1 MLIVGLPGRR
11 QLRLMRR
18 ETEGPSGER
27 PCRVSTIPSERHLLG
42 IISELRRLNRSI
54 ALPLERDLKRAG
66 CPPLERCEVLR
77 EIGESGDV
85 HLSPVELQTRLA
97 VPRDRMSRLIDRLA
111 KDGYIERERVASD
124 GREDFVVITD
134 LGRRASK
141 HASSVLSAA
150 LRQFFYSKETRLNFF
165 YSKETR
171 LNSEAHNKA
180 LVIEAFD
187 TLFNKRDYA
196 GAERFWS
203 PTYIQHSAHIS
214 SGREGLFGL
223 IKSLPAT
230 LKYDHG
236 LIIAEGDYV
245 IAHGR
250 FSGHGL
256 PRNWITADIVR
267 IESGVLVEHWD
278 VIEDE
283 SSEANS
289 KSGLPMFGDE
299 FPD

>member
-1 MLIVGLPGRR
+1 M
-11 QLRLMRR
+11 
-18 ETEGPSGER
+18 SA
-27 PCRVSTIPSERHLLG
+27 IPSEQYLFG

-77 EIGESGDV
+77 EIDKSGDV

-111 KDGYIERERVASD
+111 KDGDIERERVASD
-124 GREDFVVITD
+124 GRGHFVVITD

-150 LRQFFYSKETRLNFF
+150 LREFFYSKETRM
-165 YSKETR
+165 
-171 LNSEAHNKA
+171 NSEAHNKA

-214 SGREGLFGL
+214 PGREGLFGL

-230 LKYDHG
+230 LKYEHG

-250 FSGHGL
+250 FSGIRASQKLDHRRYCPDQKWRSRGAL
-256 PRNWITADIVR
+256 GCDRRRVVRSELEKWSSDVRGQVSRLTATTAL
-267 IESGVLVEHWD
+267 SP
-278 VIEDE
+278 
-283 SSEANS
+283 STTSFEAR
-289 KSGLPMFGDE
+289 
-299 FPD
+299 

>member
-1 MLIVGLPGRR
+1 
-11 QLRLMRR
+11 
-18 ETEGPSGER
+18 
-27 PCRVSTIPSERHLLG
+27 VSAIPSERYLFG

-54 ALPLERDLKRAG
+54 ALPLERDLKHAG

-77 EIGESGDV
+77 EIDESGDV

-124 GREDFVVITD
+124 GRGNFVVITD

-150 LRQFFYSKETRLNFF
+150 LRQFFYSKETRM
-165 YSKETR
+165 
-171 LNSEAHNKA
+171 NSEAHNKA

-214 SGREGLFGL
+214 PGREGLFGL

-230 LKYDHG
+230 LKYEQG

-289 KSGLPMFGDE
+289 KSGLPMFGDK

>member
-1 MLIVGLPGRR
+1 MW
-11 QLRLMRR
+11 
-18 ETEGPSGER
+18 
-27 PCRVSTIPSERHLLG
+27 
-42 IISELRRLNRSI
+42 
-54 ALPLERDLKRAG
+54 
-66 CPPLERCEVLR
+66 
-77 EIGESGDV
+77 

-97 VPRDRMSRLIDRLA
+97 IPPDRMSTLIDRLA

-124 GREDFVVITD
+124 GGSEHFVVITD

-150 LRQFFYSKETRLNFF
+150 LREFFYSKETRMNL
-165 YSKETR
+165 
-171 LNSEAHNKA
+171 EAHNKA

-214 SGREGLFGL
+214 PGREGLFGL

-230 LKYDHG
+230 LKYEHG

-256 PRNWITADIVR
+256 PRNWIAADIVR
-267 IESGVLVEHWD
+267 IDSGVLVEHWD

-289 KSGLPMFGDE
+289 KSGLPMFGDK

>member
-1 MLIVGLPGRR
+1 M
-11 QLRLMRR
+11 
-18 ETEGPSGER
+18 SA
-27 PCRVSTIPSERHLLG
+27 IPSERYLFG

-77 EIGESGDV
+77 EIDESGDV
-85 HLSPVELQTRLA
+85 HLSLVELQTRLA

-111 KDGYIERERVASD
+111 KDGYIERERVDSD
-124 GREDFVVITD
+124 GREHFVVITD

-150 LRQFFYSKETRLNFF
+150 LREFFYSKETRMNL
-165 YSKETR
+165 
-171 LNSEAHNKA
+171 EAHNRA
-180 LVIEAFD
+180 LVVEAFD

-214 SGREGLFGL
+214 PGREGLFGL

-230 LKYDHG
+230 LKYEHG

-256 PRNWITADIVR
+256 PRNWITVDIVR
-267 IESGVLVEHWD
+267 IESRVLVEHWD

-283 SSEANS
+283 FVRSELEKWSSDVRGQVSRLTAITALS
-289 KSGLPMFGDE
+289 PSTTSLRFGE
-299 FPD
+299 RPQNGPNFQVAPR

>member
-1 MLIVGLPGRR
+1 MLIVGLPGTR

-18 ETEGPSGER
+18 ETEGASGER

-66 CPPLERCEVLR
+66 CPPLERYEVLR
-77 EIGESGDV
+77 EIDESGDV
-85 HLSPVELQTRLA
+85 HLSLVELQTRLA

-111 KDGYIERERVASD
+111 KDGYIERERVIPHR
-124 GREDFVVITD
+124 REHFVVITD

-141 HASSVLSAA
+141 HASSVLSVA
-150 LRQFFYSKETRLNFF
+150 LRKFFYSKETRM
-165 YSKETR
+165 
-171 LNSEAHNKA
+171 NSEAHNKA

-214 SGREGLFGL
+214 PGREGLFGL

-230 LKYDHG
+230 LKYEHG

-256 PRNWITADIVR
+256 PRNWITVDIVR
-267 IESGVLVEHWD
+267 IESRVLVEHWD

>member
-1 MLIVGLPGRR
+1 MLVVGLPGRR

-27 PCRVSTIPSERHLLG
+27 PCRVSAIPSERHLFG

-77 EIGESGDV
+77 EIDESGDV
-85 HLSPVELQTRLA
+85 YLSPVELQTRLA

-111 KDGYIERERVASD
+111 KDGYIERERVVPD
-124 GREDFVVITD
+124 RREHFVVITD

-150 LRQFFYSKETRLNFF
+150 LRQFFYSKETRM
-165 YSKETR
+165 
-171 LNSEAHNKA
+171 NSEAHNKA

-214 SGREGLFGL
+214 PGREGLFGL

-230 LKYDHG
+230 LKYEHG
-236 LIIAEGDYV
+236 LTIAEGDYV

-256 PRNWITADIVR
+256 PRNWIAADIVR
-267 IESGVLVEHWD
+267 IDSGVLV
-278 VIEDE
+278 
-283 SSEANS
+283 
-289 KSGLPMFGDE
+289 
-299 FPD
+299 

>member
-1 MLIVGLPGRR
+1 MLLVGLPGRR

-18 ETEGPSGER
+18 ETEGPIGER
-27 PCRVSTIPSERHLLG
+27 PCRVSAIPSERHLFG

-54 ALPLERDLKRAG
+54 ALPLERALKRAG

-77 EIGESGDV
+77 EIDESGDV

-97 VPRDRMSRLIDRLA
+97 VPPDRMSRLIDRLA

-124 GREDFVVITD
+124 GSEHFVVITD

-150 LRQFFYSKETRLNFF
+150 LQLFFYSKETRM
-165 YSKETR
+165 
-171 LNSEAHNKA
+171 NSETHNKA

-187 TLFNKRDYA
+187 TLFNKRDYV

-214 SGREGLFGL
+214 PGREGLFGL

-230 LKYDHG
+230 LKYEHG
-236 LIIAEGDYV
+236 LIIAQGDYV

-267 IESGVLVEHWD
+267 IDSGVLVEHWD

-283 SSEANS
+283 LSEANS
-289 KSGLPMFGDE
+289 KSGLPMFADK